1 MSEAILAT
9 LGLRK
14 EDVGRFRDCF
24 VSDGKIAVYTRNG
37 DGNRDCWHT
46 DGEGDK
52 RCESESYIVNEEE
65 FYKATEDEIK
75 QHPEWRLTNVF
86 FGGSLRGV
94 FTQKMVDVTR
104 YKCLHPDSEKCSCP
118 GCVISYR
125 LPAHPCYLYDED
137 DDFDSTYATIYFK
150 FPEEFADELKKLD
163 IGEKFDPSDRWL
175 GAIKTLERGLNSN

>member
-9 LGLRK
+9 LGLRR

-24 VSDGKIAVYTRNG
+24 VADGEIAIYTRNG

-46 DGEGDK
+46 DGEGNQN
-52 RCESESYIVNEEE
+52 CENEFYVVNEEK
-65 FYKATEDEIK
+65 FYSATKDEIE
-75 QHPEWRLTNVF
+75 QHPEWKLTNF
-86 FGGSLRGV
+86 YEGDRRGV
-94 FTQKMVDVTR
+94 WTGEMVDVIH

-118 GCVISYR
+118 GCVISHR
-125 LPAHPCYLYDED
+125 LPSHPCYLRDED
-137 DDFDSTYATIYFK
+137 DFFDSTYATIYFK